1 MRGSWRFWMAFAFL
15 LSAGFS
21 VAKGTGNDAKLWGVE
36 IELSGLKLHNA
47 DDGDYSFYPSD
58 DEGNSV
64 QVLGHWYPKR
74 HWDILGGVYFEQ
86 DGILT
91 DYADGIGLK
100 KVNRLGLA
108 CGAKYYFLSPKW
120 MVQPNAGVLLFTNVL
135 NWNRKGQGLYMAE
148 DAYAGEPLQLDWH
161 IRCSPLSVAP
171 RLGVDVRLISSL
183 SLSLGYEWRLPVS
196 GSSTYSAQF
205 VGGTMSGQSTRMKDT
220 FGYGFSIGLKMDFPA
235 RGVSEQKAASLL
247 GSIISWFG
255 GRR

>member
-1 MRGSWRFWMAFAFL
+1 MRGSWRLWMAFVFL
-15 LSAGFS
+15 MSAGCS
-21 VAKGTGNDAKLWGVE
+21 VAKGTDNNAKQWGVE

-47 DDGDYSFYPSD
+47 DDGDHSFYPSD

-64 QVLGHWYPKR
+64 QVFGHWYPKR

-148 DAYAGEPLQLDWH
+148 EANAGEPLQLDWRV
-161 IRCSPLSVAP
+161 RCSPLSVTP
-171 RLGVDVRLISSL
+171 QLGVDVRLISSL

-196 GSSTYSAQF
+196 GSSKYSAQF

-235 RGVSEQKAASLL
+235 SGVSEQKAASLL
-247 GSIISWFG
+247 GSIISWFA

>member
-1 MRGSWRFWMAFAFL
+1 MRGSWRLWMAFVFL
-15 LSAGFS
+15 MSAGCP
-21 VAKGTGNDAKLWGVE
+21 VAKGTDNNAKHWGVE

-47 DDGDYSFYPSD
+47 DNGDHAFYPSD

-86 DGILT
+86 DGILS

-135 NWNRKGQGLYMAE
+135 NWDRKGQGLYMTE

-161 IRCSPLSVAP
+161 VRCSPLSVAP

-196 GSSTYSAQF
+196 GSSKYSAQF

-235 RGVSEQKAASLL
+235 SGVSEQKAASLL
-247 GSIISWFG
+247 GFIISWFA